1 MNKLFFSSLLL
12 LGLSFSA
19 QAEDWTFF
27 SDETKNV
34 APNYGLAL
42 IAGSSDLDKHDSSG
56 DLYGLE
62 LSFVCKY
69 AQASEHT
76 IRQQVS
82 LTKFHKDSIDMYT
95 LEANPHYL
103 YKIESDTYFGIGPSL
118 GFSYVDGGDDDF
130 VATLGVGASL
140 RKDMTDKLFLG
151 AEFRTVYA
159 TDSDIDNV
167 RVIGKIGYYFDK

>member
-1 MNKLFFSSLLL
+1 MNKLFLSSLLL
-12 LGLSFSA
+12 LGLSFLA
-19 QAEDWTFF
+19 HAEDWSFF
-27 SDETKNV
+27 SDETKDV
-34 APNYGLAL
+34 APHYGLAL
-42 IAGSSDLDKHDSSG
+42 IAGSADLDKHDSSG

-62 LSFVCKY
+62 LSFVCPFV
-69 AQASEHT
+69 QASEHT
-76 IRQQVS
+76 IRQQLS
-82 LTKFHKDSIDMYT
+82 LTKFHKERIDMYT

-103 YKIESDTYFGIGPSL
+103 YQIESDTYFGIGPSFGL
-118 GFSYVDGGDDDF
+118 SYVDGGDDDV